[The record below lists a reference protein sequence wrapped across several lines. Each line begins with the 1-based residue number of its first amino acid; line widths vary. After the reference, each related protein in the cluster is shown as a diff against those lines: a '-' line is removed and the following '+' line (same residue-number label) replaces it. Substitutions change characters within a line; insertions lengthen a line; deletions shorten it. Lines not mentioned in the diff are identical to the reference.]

1 MKIDT
6 STAAGK
12 DKKLSSLYLARS
24 EGKIIQHRDIVG
36 KWFDTPLLSQIS
48 YSFRIKPQT
57 VEEAAKEYVN
67 GSKRAIQPIG
77 SMFSAGA
84 KWREENP
91 KDQDNV
97 QQSEV

>member
-12 DKKLSSLYLARS
+12 DKKLASLYLARG

-57 VEEAAKEYVN
+57 VEEAADIYVEDN
-67 GSKRAIQPIG
+67 TGIVVSHNTVGIA
-77 SMFSAGA
+77 FEAGA
-84 KWREENP
+84 KWQ

-97 QQSEV
+97 QQSKV

>member
-12 DKKLSSLYLARS
+12 DKKLASLYLARS

-57 VEEAAKEYVN
+57 VEEAANKYFEDTDECEGWRKTHVN
-67 GSKRAIQPIG
+67 C
-77 SMFSAGA
+77 FTVGA
-84 KWREENP
+84 KWQ
-91 KDQDNV
+91 KDQDN
-97 QQSEV
+97 E